1 MNPLLRIVAI
11 VLVGAAVL
19 GAGFGLG
26 RLVGPIGDTA
36 DPAPGQQQHEQHE
49 QHGSDHGDH

>member
-1 MNPLLRIVAI
+1 MNPLLRIAAI
-11 VLVGAAVL
+11 VLVGAVVL

-36 DPAPGQQQHEQHE
+36 APAPGQQQHE

>member
-1 MNPLLRIVAI
+1 MNPLLRIAAI
-11 VLVGAAVL
+11 VLVAAVVL

-36 DPAPGQQQHEQHE
+36 APAPGRQQHEQHE
-49 QHGSDHGDH
+49 QTGSDHGDH